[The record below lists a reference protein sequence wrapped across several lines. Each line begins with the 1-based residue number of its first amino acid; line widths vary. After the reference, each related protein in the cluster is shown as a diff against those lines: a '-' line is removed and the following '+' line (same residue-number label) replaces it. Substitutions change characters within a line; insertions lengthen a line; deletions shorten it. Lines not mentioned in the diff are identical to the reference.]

1 MTTLQDV
8 IDIGGQDGFL
18 AVVSTLRADATIQ
31 CSVVNAGVLV
41 HPVDN
46 AEVVGFVTY
55 GRMKL
60 ANLRVRPQL
69 SITFRAG
76 WRWVTVEGRAE
87 LIGPDDPGS
96 GLDAEGRRLLLRD
109 VFAAAGGVHDDW
121 ESYDRTMAEQRRTA
135 VLTRPSRIYS
145 N

>member
-1 MTTLQDV
+1 MATLQDV

-18 AVVSTLRADATIQ
+18 AVVSTLRSDTTIQ

-87 LIGPDDPGS
+87 LVGPDDPGRD
-96 GLDAEGRRLLLRD
+96 LDTEGRRLLLRD
-109 VFAAAGGVHDDW
+109 VFVAAGGMHDDW

>member
-1 MTTLQDV
+1 MATLQDV

-18 AVVSTLRADATIQ
+18 AVVSTLRSDNTIQ

-87 LIGPDDPGS
+87 LVGPDDPG
-96 GLDAEGRRLLLRD
+96 LDLDTEGRRLLLRD
-109 VFAAAGGVHDDW
+109 VFVAAGGVHDDW

-135 VLTRPSRIYS
+135 VLTRPLRIYS